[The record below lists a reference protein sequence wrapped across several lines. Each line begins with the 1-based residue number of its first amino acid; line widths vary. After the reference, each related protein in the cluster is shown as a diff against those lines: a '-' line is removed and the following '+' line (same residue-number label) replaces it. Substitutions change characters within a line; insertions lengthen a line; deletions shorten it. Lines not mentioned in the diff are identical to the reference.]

1 MSGLDRSSLDRL
13 IALGRGSGRI
23 SVDELRTHL
32 PIASLSPEDIAL
44 LVLELEEAGVEVDLD
59 ALLAAPGQA
68 ASDIPPAAL
77 SARSDEGPR
86 TVRAAPLAVS
96 DDPVA
101 PRAQHAAPE
110 RDEDAAL
117 ANASVSR
124 IVLVS
129 GVLTVLLL
137 AVLILVLVR

>member
-77 SARSDEGPR
+77 PARSDEGPR

-101 PRAQHAAPE
+101 PRARHAAPE
-110 RDEDAAL
+110 RDEDAAP

-124 IVLVS
+124 IVVVS
-129 GVLTVLLL
+129 GVLTFLLL